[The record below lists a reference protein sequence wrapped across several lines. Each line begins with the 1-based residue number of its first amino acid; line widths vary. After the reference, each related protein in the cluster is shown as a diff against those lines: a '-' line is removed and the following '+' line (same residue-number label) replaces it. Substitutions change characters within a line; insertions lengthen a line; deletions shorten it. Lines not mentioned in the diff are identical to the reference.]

1 MQVKVPPPTTGGTL
15 MKEVMTTQS
24 VIPLGVEKEPLN
36 GDVTKEVGQAVKD
49 AQPTLSSAPL
59 AV

>member
-1 MQVKVPPPTTGGTL
+1 MPPPTTGGTL

-24 VIPLGVEKEPLN
+24 VIPLGVENKPLN
-36 GDVTKEVGQAVKD
+36 GDVTKEVGQVVKD